1 MLTVENR
8 EGMVEQMYT
17 RIWGV
22 GSRPLG
28 QNLKGS
34 YTILR
39 FIAFLLTSFS
49 KICLEG
55 AVSSP
60 FPSPPPLCASMM
72 IYLALCHFLR
82 TLI

>member
-17 RIWGV
+17 KIWGV

-49 KICLEG
+49 KIS
-55 AVSSP
+55 VDSK
-60 FPSPPPLCASMM
+60 
-72 IYLALCHFLR
+72 IKD
-82 TLI
+82 